1 MFTFNHFNFNVL
13 DLERSVRFYH
23 DALGLEPVRTK
34 DAADGSF
41 RLVFL
46 GDGHSP
52 FQLELTGLRGR
63 TQPYDLG
70 EGEFHLAFSVPDMD
84 AAHAKHAAM
93 AASALKIPA
102 WASTS
107 SRTRTGTGSRSC
119 RKSESPRRRRKN
131 VSCVFLYSENHS
143 LGEWFKKSLE
153 AIMKTKNSF
162 CFRMSVRSAN
172 CTKKQKEVIT
182 CRCPVLWGT

>member
-34 DAADGSF
+34 DAADGS
-41 RLVFL
+41 
-46 GDGHSP
+46 
-52 FQLELTGLRGR
+52 GLRGR

-93 AASALKIPA
+93 GCI
-102 WASTS
+102 
-107 SRTRTGTGSRSC
+107 C
-119 RKSESPRRRRKN
+119 
-131 VSCVFLYSENHS
+131 FENP
-143 LGEWFKKSLE
+143 GMGIYFIEDPDGYWIE
-153 AIMKTKNSF
+153 I
-162 CFRMSVRSAN
+162 VPE
-172 CTKKQKEVIT
+172 Q
-182 CRCPVLWGT
+182 